1 MSLIESIYSKL
12 KKGEKAPDFT
22 LPATD
27 GKTYSLDDF
36 KDAKAILIVF
46 MCNHCPYV
54 KPKLNELK
62 RITSDYKDKGLIVL
76 GINSNEDENYPDDSF
91 ENMKKVVE
99 EKGINFIYLRDETQE
114 TAKDY
119 GASCTPDPLLFDS
132 NLNLIF
138 HSRLDDTH
146 GEEAANKH
154 EMHEAIGQYL
164 ENGSI
169 SLTEQPSLGC
179 SIKWKH

>member
-114 TAKDY
+114 TA
-119 GASCTPDPLLFDS
+119 
-132 NLNLIF
+132 
-138 HSRLDDTH
+138 
-146 GEEAANKH
+146 
-154 EMHEAIGQYL
+154 
-164 ENGSI
+164 
-169 SLTEQPSLGC
+169 
-179 SIKWKH
+179 